1 MGSNNTNSNLRIS
14 VISMFVLS
22 FLLLGFIFLMVGS
35 NQKLFQKKYSFY
47 MFLPNVEGLLPGA
60 FVTLSGLKVGVVG
73 KLDYGEKEGQQGI
86 RIELK
91 IDKKFAPRI
100 TESSSAT
107 IKTMGILGD
116 KYVDISLGDL
126 RKPQL
131 PEGSFIASNGGL
143 DPSALIGEVAATM
156 KEVRAVLEK
165 VKGISEDL
173 AGGKGVLGKLLRDKQ
188 TGNDFD
194 SMVKELRQMT
204 YQLTEGNGSLAKM
217 LKDTLIY
224 KSLRESSVHFAET
237 MNRIHN
243 GKGSMGKLISDS
255 TLYVQLSSVVS
266 RTDSLLKNLNGEGT
280 AAQLLKDKQ
289 LYQELLL
296 LTQSLTALSSDFK
309 KNPKKYVTFKVF

>member
-1 MGSNNTNSNLRIS
+1 MGSNNTDSNLRIS

-35 NQKLFQKKYSFY
+35 NQKLFQKKYSLY

-73 KLDYGEKEGQQGI
+73 KLDYGEKDGQQGI

-91 IDKKFAPRI
+91 IDKKFAHKI

-126 RKPQL
+126 RKPPL
-131 PEGSFIASNGGL
+131 PEGTTIASSGGMN
-143 DPSALIGEVAATM
+143 PSALFSEVTATM
-156 KEVRAVLEK
+156 KEVRAVLQN

-173 AGGKGVLGKLLRDKQ
+173 AGGKGVLGKLLADEQ
-188 TGNDFD
+188 TGKDFER
-194 SMVKELRQMT
+194 MVRELRQMT
-204 YQLTEGNGSLAKM
+204 HQLTEGNGTLAKM

-224 KSLRESSVHFAET
+224 KSLRESSLQFAET
-237 MNRIHN
+237 MNRIHD

-255 TLYVQLSSVVS
+255 TLYVQLNSVVS